1 MARRVNEPT
10 AHLSVRSLCSKWG
23 FGDGDAVFDD
33 LSDYWDAIGRRYDY
47 TTLNE
52 RDAILRLL
60 VRRHLVPAIEAAG
73 HAVEVVDVE
82 TIHNPIRACTIDGV
96 EVDWYGDWDGFD
108 LDVTV
113 SYADIM
119 AAVEESQ
126 R

>member
-1 MARRVNEPT
+1 VAASVNEPT
-10 AHLSVRSLCSKWG
+10 ARLSVRSLCSKWG
-23 FGDGDAVFDD
+23 FGDGDALFVD
-33 LSDYWDAIGRRYDY
+33 LSDYWDAVGREYDY
-47 TTLNE
+47 AAFDEEAL
-52 RDAILRLL
+52 LRLV

-73 HAVEVVDVE
+73 HTVEVVDVE
-82 TIHNPIRACTIDGV
+82 TIHNPIRAHTIDGV
-96 EVDWYGDWDGFD
+96 EVDWYEDWDGFD